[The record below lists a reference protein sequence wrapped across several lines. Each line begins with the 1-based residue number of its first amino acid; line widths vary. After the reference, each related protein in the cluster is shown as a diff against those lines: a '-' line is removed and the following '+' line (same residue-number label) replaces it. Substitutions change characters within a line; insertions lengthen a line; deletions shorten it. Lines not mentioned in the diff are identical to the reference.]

1 MQISFQK
8 LVFDRQLIKQSM
20 DDREEEDLR
29 RSRSRSVSRS
39 CSDFSERR
47 RSRSVSRSRSHRRSP
62 SRSSSGGRS
71 RSSSRGHRRSR
82 RRGGHRTRSGTP
94 SSDGGAKANDADIE
108 EARLLLESGVV
119 KFCEAH
125 GTSLAAS
132 TCTPCRLVSRM
143 VKPTVLTQL
152 VRLLAEKDGE
162 TAAEIPSAA
171 DRFAVRLDS
180 KPATLTLSESDMAL
194 AESFL
199 GRGKMVPASL
209 FEDLVKEYLFL
220 PQEQNERLTRSI
232 LLEKMLYRYKKDK
245 QYGHIFQYVEELSKV
260 GKHLR
265 ISERPV
271 ILSLGELTRLMT
283 DIRQHGKDLGF
294 LYPAEGPS
302 RQLLGPRKFE
312 DKLYYTQVPIIP
324 LPFPSISSL
333 LEGTTGVSADDRNTI
348 VANMLNAEC
357 TMKESMRNVS
367 TKFGSFMDTVVG
379 GVNRLDS
386 FLGFHMDLFAHCD
399 GELSGLM
406 QDKAATLFSP
416 AYRAAVKGG
425 RTEQDPS
432 LGLFGGEKAVRSKL
446 SEASKEDDLLKKTI
460 NRPNRSRKNYKRKQ
474 TRSRQS
480 GRKSRSRSR
489 SRRSRSRSRGSPH
502 KTRSRKQKDG
512 SGKAGKSGRQ
522 SGKDNAGDGSKDGD
536 KADASSRNKKKKSS
550 KDFYYFSPSSFDEA
564 WNNKFFS
571 ATALLMITSLGFIV
585 NSIPFLNQLPLG
597 GRLSRCIDNWEKVT
611 DSKWIRN
618 VVSQGYKIPF
628 KYPPEQKRVPTNP
641 VASGPAHDV
650 LVAEAADLLLKEAV
664 VTVDPVPGQFVSPYF
679 AVTKPRSPGK
689 FRPILNLKRFNHSVK
704 KYKFR
709 MEGLK
714 QVRDWI
720 KPDAWFCGMDL
731 KDAYLHIPVCES
743 FRKFLRFKWMDVL
756 LEWCVIPFGL
766 KCSPRVLTKVLKPV
780 IAFIRATWEILIS
793 IYMDDLLV
801 QGSTKEQVFLH
812 AQVAAL
818 LLMVLGWSLNWKK
831 SDFVPKQKIIHLGF
845 SIDSVSMT
853 ISCPPDKIERLRGMC
868 TKVMSEGV
876 VTVHDAEKLLGT
888 MESVRPVTPL
898 AALRYRP
905 FQRQLL
911 RAKCKVRRPGQL
923 IILSSK
929 SIAALAWWVS
939 PSGFAGNSSSAIR
952 ECAPDIEIWT
962 DANKIRGGGH
972 SSRGDYTQRRWSKE
986 ELALDHHINLLETRA
1001 AREAIIELAEH
1012 GDNVRLHIDNRT
1024 AAAYIR
1030 CQGGT
1035 KSYSLS
1041 QEACQLWEEAQD
1053 HGVTIL
1059 TPQWISSKENT
1070 SADFLSRNDI
1080 SQWTFMLNKEMFSQ
1094 ILDHYHL
1101 QPTLDAFACRWS
1113 AQLPRYMSWHR
1124 DPLAVAQDALL
1135 APWDPVTYLF
1145 PPVPLLPKVV
1155 RKVKGERLRAIL
1167 ICPQW
1172 PTALWW
1178 GLLQEMIVEPPLV
1191 LPHYRSIVEIFHQ
1204 DQTLP
1209 YLEPL
1214 VALHISGKNLI

>member
-1 MQISFQK
+1 M
-8 LVFDRQLIKQSM
+8 
-20 DDREEEDLR
+20 
-29 RSRSRSVSRS
+29 
-39 CSDFSERR
+39 
-47 RSRSVSRSRSHRRSP
+47 SRSRSHRRSSSR
-62 SRSSSGGRS
+62 SRSSSRARS
-71 RSSSRGHRRSR
+71 RSSSRGRRRSR
-82 RRGGHRTRSGTP
+82 RGGGHRARSVTP
-94 SSDGGAKANDADIE
+94 SDGGSEANDADME
-108 EARLLLESGVV
+108 EARLLLESGIV
-119 KFCEAH
+119 KFCEVH

-132 TCTPCRLVSRM
+132 ACIPCRLVSRM
-143 VKPTVLTQL
+143 VKPTVLAQL
-152 VRLLAEKDGE
+152 VKLVAEKGGE
-162 TAAEIPSAA
+162 TAAEIPSAV

-180 KPATLTLSESDMAL
+180 KPATLTLTESDMAL

-220 PQEQNERLTRSI
+220 PQEQNERLTRSM

-245 QYGHIFQYVEELSKV
+245 QYGHIFQYVEELAKV

-265 ISERPV
+265 IAERPV

-294 LYPAEGPS
+294 LYPAEGPCC
-302 RQLLGPRKFE
+302 QLLGPRKFE
-312 DKLYYTQVPIIP
+312 DKLHYTQVPIIP
-324 LPFPSISSL
+324 LPFPSINTL
-333 LEGTTGVSADDRNTI
+333 LDGTTEVSTDDRNTI
-348 VANMLNAEC
+348 LTNMLKAES
-357 TMKESMRNVS
+357 TMKESMRSVS
-367 TKFGSFMDTVVG
+367 NKFGSFMDTVVG

-399 GELSGLM
+399 GELAGLM
-406 QDKAATLFSP
+406 QDKAANLFSP
-416 AYRAAVKGG
+416 AYRSAVKGS
-425 RTEQDPS
+425 RNEQDPP

-446 SEASKEDDLLKKTI
+446 SDASKEDDLLAKTI
-460 NRPNRSRKNYKRKQ
+460 NKSNRPRKSFKGKQNKSRRS
-474 TRSRQS
+474 SR
-480 GRKSRSRSR
+480 RSRSRSR

-502 KTRSRKQKDG
+502 RTRSKKQKAG
-512 SGKAGKSGRQ
+512 SGKTGKGGRQ
-522 SGKDNAGDGSKDGD
+522 SGSGKDNAGDRSKDGD
-536 KADASSRNKKKKSS
+536 KAEASYRSKKKKSS
-550 KDFYYFSPSSFDEA
+550 KDFYYSSPLSFDEA
-564 WNNKFFS
+564 WNNNFFS
-571 ATALLMITSLGFIV
+571 ATALLMITSLGFML
-585 NSIPFLNQLPLG
+585 SWIPYLNQLPLG
-597 GRLSRCIDNWEKVT
+597 GRLSRCIESWEKVT
-611 DSKWIRN
+611 DSKWVRN

-628 KYPPEQKRVPTNP
+628 KYPPDQKYVPTNP
-641 VASGPAHDV
+641 VATGPAHDV

-664 VTVDPVPGQFVSPYF
+664 VTVNPVSGQYVSSYF

-689 FRPILNLKRFNHSVK
+689 FRPILNLKKFNHSVK

-720 KPDAWFCGMDL
+720 QRDAWFCGMDL
-731 KDAYLHIPVCES
+731 KDAYLHIPVCDA
-743 FRKFLRFKWMDVL
+743 FRKYLRFKWLDML

-780 IAFIRATWEILIS
+780 MAFIRATWGILIS

-801 QGSTKEQVFLH
+801 QGATKEQVFLH

-831 SDFVPKQKIIHLGF
+831 SDFVPKQQVVHLGF

-853 ISCPPDKIERLRGMC
+853 ISCPQDKIERLQGMC
-868 TKVMSEGV
+868 AKAMAEGV
-876 VTVHDAEKLLGT
+876 IMVHDAEKLLGT

-905 FQRQLL
+905 LQRQLL
-911 RAKCKVRRPGQL
+911 RAKCKVRKPGQL
-923 IILSSK
+923 IHLSSK
-929 SIAALAWWVS
+929 STTALAWWVS

-952 ECAPDIEIWT
+952 EVAPDIEIWT

-972 SSRGDYTQRRWSKE
+972 LSRGDFIQRRWSKE
-986 ELALDHHINLLETRA
+986 ELALDPHINLLETRA
-1001 AREAIIELAEH
+1001 AREAIIELAEP
-1012 GDNVRLHIDNRT
+1012 GDNVRVHIDNRT

-1035 KSYSLS
+1035 KSYALS

-1053 HGVTIL
+1053 RGVTIL
-1059 TPQWISSKENT
+1059 TPQWISTGENT
-1070 SADFLSRNDI
+1070 SADFLSRHDV
-1080 SQWTFMLNKEMFSQ
+1080 SQWTFMLKRDMFSQ
-1094 ILDHYHL
+1094 ILDHFHL

-1191 LPHYRSIVEIFHQ
+1191 LPHYRSIVEIFQ
-1204 DQTLP
+1204 ADQSLP